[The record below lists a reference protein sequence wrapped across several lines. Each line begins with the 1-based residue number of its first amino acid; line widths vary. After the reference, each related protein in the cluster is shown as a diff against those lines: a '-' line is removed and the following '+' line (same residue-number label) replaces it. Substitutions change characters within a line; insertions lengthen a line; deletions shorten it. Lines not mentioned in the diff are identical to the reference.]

1 MIFQKMKLNQLWR
14 CCKFLDN
21 LINLNPYSLWC
32 LSREWDKSLVWLL
45 SRWNLRLSVEML
57 LLWDAYRGLDGSRN
71 IFWFRTRWVGL
82 LKFSISFFKKLSTL
96 MMFLSDVFKMLF
108 LTFMLPRQYSSWSK
122 ITSINVSFYGFLF
135 YLKDSFELNFSAD
148 FLFTVSINIFSASWS
163 ILYFTCSSI
172 WAITLSLN

>member
-14 CCKFLDN
+14 CSKFLDN

-57 LLWDAYRGLDGSRN
+57 LFWDAYRGLDGSRN

-82 LKFSISFFKKLSTL
+82 LKFSIYFFKKLSTL

-108 LTFMLPRQYSSWSK
+108 LTFMLLRQYSSWSK
-122 ITSINVSFYGFLF
+122 ITSIDVSFYGFLF
-135 YLKDSFELNFSAD
+135 YLKDSFD
-148 FLFTVSINIFSASWS
+148 
-163 ILYFTCSSI
+163 LYKKESFNS
-172 WAITLSLN
+172 N